1 MGVNAYGKIPVTP
14 PNRMLSSG
22 HGDVQIQMTQ
32 RIDPEG
38 FAEHGGLAHLLQQF
52 PEGLGLQSVDL
63 DVHVLGLFVH
73 VFVAHAAAHEVGPS
87 AALYR
92 KIGNAP
98 CSCGRFCLFHA
109 LIIAKC

>member
-1 MGVNAYGKIPVTP
+1 MA
-14 PNRMLSSG
+14 
-22 HGDVQIQMTQ
+22 Q

-73 VFVAHAAAHEVGPS
+73 VFVAHAAAHEVGPA
-87 AALYR
+87 AALR
-92 KIGNAP
+92 RQLRDAQG
-98 CSCGRFCLFHA
+98 SCGRFCLFHA